1 MVIAPPP
8 ASGTAPTPL
17 PSTTARVNRDEAL
30 ALLNDASLFALGI
43 RAETVKNAIHG
54 PTAPIG
60 FVIDRN
66 VNYTNICNVD
76 CMFCA
81 FYRHADDADAYVL
94 SYAQIKQKTQELVD
108 VGGTQLLLQGGV
120 NPDIPFEAYLDI
132 VRNLRRDFPTLTIH
146 AFSPTEIQFMS
157 HLTGQPLAW
166 VLQQLMDAG
175 LSSIPGAG
183 GEVLHDDIRSKVS
196 PKKVDTFGW
205 LEVMEEAHQLGLNTT
220 ATMMFGMTEKPH
232 HIVDHL
238 LAIREVQDRALARG
252 KGRFTA
258 FIPWTF
264 QKANTKLEKLPH
276 EATGLEYLRVSA
288 LSRIV
293 LDNVANI
300 QASWITQGIK
310 VGQTALCM
318 GANDIGGLLLE
329 ENVVTQ
335 AGCYPVTKT
344 VDEIV
349 KVIHAMGRDAV
360 HRDTAYNVLK
370 RYPRTLPGPE

>member
-1 MVIAPPP
+1 MV
-8 ASGTAPTPL
+8 TTL
-17 PSTTARVNRDEAL
+17 PSPLQVANTVPLMPPRVDRDTAID
-30 ALLNDASLFALGI
+30 LLNDASLFELGI
-43 RAETVKNAIHG
+43 RAEEVKNVIHG
-54 PTAPIG
+54 TDAPIG

-81 FYRHADDADAYVL
+81 FYRHKEDEDAYVL
-94 SYAQIKQKTQELVD
+94 TYEQIKQKTQELVD

-120 NPDIPFEAYLDI
+120 NPEIPFDAYLDMI
-132 VRNLRRDFPTLTIH
+132 RLLRHDFPTLTIH
-146 AFSPTEIQFMS
+146 AFSPTEIRFMADM
-157 HLTGQPLAW
+157 TEKPLPW
-166 VLQQLMDAG
+166 VLEQLIDAG
-175 LSSIPGAG
+175 ISSIPGAG

-205 LEVMEEAHQLGLNTT
+205 LEVMEEAHKLGLNTT

-238 LAIREVQDRALARG
+238 LSIREVQERSLERG
-252 KGRFTA
+252 KGKFTA

-288 LSRIV
+288 LARIV
-293 LDNVANI
+293 LDNVPNI

-310 VGQTALCM
+310 VGQTSLSM
-318 GANDIGGLLLE
+318 GTNDIGGLLLE

-349 KVIHAMGRDAV
+349 KVIHAIGRDAV
-360 HRDTAYNVLK
+360 QRDTAYNVLK
-370 RYPRTLPGPE
+370 CYPQISN